1 MKSTATENMSLVDAN
16 HAIEAFL
23 DAIGEAQAMAD
34 RGKVGVDFDY
44 LLRHAKELLDLVDE
58 EISKVD
64 TVGNR
69 DLIVSA
75 AMLREKLERLRD
87 HLSGVTAH

>member
-1 MKSTATENMSLVDAN
+1 MSLLDAT

-23 DAIGEAQAMAD
+23 DAIREAQAMAD
-34 RGKVGVDFDY
+34 SGKVGVEFDY
-44 LLRHAKELLDLVDE
+44 LLRHATELLDVVDE
-58 EISKVD
+58 EMSKDD

-69 DLIVSA
+69 DLIVPA

-87 HLSGVTAH
+87 HLPGGTAH

>member
-1 MKSTATENMSLVDAN
+1 MSLVDAN
-16 HAIEAFL
+16 HAIEGFL

-34 RGKVGVDFDY
+34 RGEVGVDFDY

-87 HLSGVTAH
+87 HLRGGMPH